1 MGLQNRLREET
12 VTRLPMREAVVVSP
26 KATLREA
33 VAKMRDR
40 HLGCAVIAE
49 EDGIPVAFFTERAL
63 IDALLQEV
71 SLGDVTVSEFA
82 EQGFP
87 RVCEDDPIVNV
98 WEAVVTG
105 EKRFVLVTDDQGQ
118 ILGLTGQRG
127 LAEYVSEYYPQ
138 QIMVQRLGAKPV
150 MQQREGA

>member
-1 MGLQNRLREET
+1 
-12 VTRLPMREAVVVSP
+12 
-26 KATLREA
+26 
-33 VAKMRDR
+33 
-40 HLGCAVIAE
+40 
-49 EDGIPVAFFTERAL
+49 
-63 IDALLQEV
+63 V

>member
-1 MGLQNRLREET
+1 MGLRNKLREET

-26 KATLREA
+26 EATLREA

-40 HLGCAVIAE
+40 HLGCAVIADA
-49 EDGIPVAFFTERAL
+49 DGNPVAFFTERAL

-71 SLGDVTVSEFA
+71 SLDTATVSDFA

-87 RVCEDDPIVNV
+87 RVSEDDPIVKV
-98 WEAVVTG
+98 WDAVVTG
-105 EKRFVLVTDDQGQ
+105 EKRFVLATDDQGQ